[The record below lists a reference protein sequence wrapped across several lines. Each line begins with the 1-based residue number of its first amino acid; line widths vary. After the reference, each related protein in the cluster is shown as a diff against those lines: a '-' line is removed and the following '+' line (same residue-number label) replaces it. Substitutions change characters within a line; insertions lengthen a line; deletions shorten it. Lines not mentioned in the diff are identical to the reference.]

1 LEVQVTCP
9 RCGAWKRITPAA
21 FMLADPRCLVCG
33 EVMRLEPEGDNPKGD
48 APPVEDREDNLSSR
62 KGDPPDSSAPT
73 PADPL
78 TGEDRTA
85 NFAVRKGSDATAKAV
100 AEATSVGD
108 APPPAS
114 PTDPN
119 SADRPPQPDQPDA
132 DFVDAEA
139 WIDQWASD
147 PPPVPPTVDDLETG
161 EAISVADLPPLP
173 TQEAVCP
180 HCGHREHAIPTG
192 LLPPLCP
199 ACRSPMQWA
208 SDPPPTD
215 PDPLSLALER
225 LADLSDQL
233 SDAEKEGG
241 QP

>member
-1 LEVQVTCP
+1 
-9 RCGAWKRITPAA
+9 
-21 FMLADPRCLVCG
+21 
-33 EVMRLEPEGDNPKGD
+33 
-48 APPVEDREDNLSSR
+48 
-62 KGDPPDSSAPT
+62 
-73 PADPL
+73 
-78 TGEDRTA
+78 
-85 NFAVRKGSDATAKAV
+85 
-100 AEATSVGD
+100 
-108 APPPAS
+108 
-114 PTDPN
+114 
-119 SADRPPQPDQPDA
+119 
-132 DFVDAEA
+132 VDAEA
-139 WIDQWASD
+139 RIDQWASD
-147 PPPVPPTVDDLETG
+147 PPPAHPTVYDLETLEG
-161 EAISVADLPPLP
+161 IPVADLPPLP

-241 QP
+241 QG

>member
-1 LEVQVTCP
+1 
-9 RCGAWKRITPAA
+9 
-21 FMLADPRCLVCG
+21 M
-33 EVMRLEPEGDNPKGD
+33 
-48 APPVEDREDNLSSR
+48 
-62 KGDPPDSSAPT
+62 
-73 PADPL
+73 
-78 TGEDRTA
+78 
-85 NFAVRKGSDATAKAV
+85 
-100 AEATSVGD
+100 
-108 APPPAS
+108 
-114 PTDPN
+114 
-119 SADRPPQPDQPDA
+119 
-132 DFVDAEA
+132 DAEA
-139 WIDQWASD
+139 RIDQWASD
-147 PPPVPPTVDDLETG
+147 PPPAHPTVYDLETLEG
-161 EAISVADLPPLP
+161 IPVADLPPLP

-241 QP
+241 QG

>member
-1 LEVQVTCP
+1 VCLGCG
-9 RCGAWKRITPAA
+9 RCWQWEGTSWRSADLPEGYPSTGGAPT
-21 FMLADPRCLVCG
+21 LADL
-33 EVMRLEPEGDNPKGD
+33 
-48 APPVEDREDNLSSR
+48 
-62 KGDPPDSSAPT
+62 PT
-73 PADPL
+73 
-78 TGEDRTA
+78 
-85 NFAVRKGSDATAKAV
+85 
-100 AEATSVGD
+100 
-108 APPPAS
+108 
-114 PTDPN
+114 
-119 SADRPPQPDQPDA
+119 QPDQPDA
-132 DFVDAEA
+132 DFVVTEV

-147 PPPVPPTVDDLETG
+147 APPAHPTVDDLETG
-161 EAISVADLPPLP
+161 EAISVADCPPLP

-241 QP
+241 QG